1 MGGSSNVMPVI
12 SKIYCSSSPTT
23 LTVRKRPHVI
33 NGGGFVVMNAGHGVV
48 FVVEGCGILG
58 VKGELALKDGDGG
71 LILSISKRGG
81 IAQALSTRRRWNGY
95 LTDFEGRKKS
105 VFSLTDPKCPMSNAI
120 RIHLESSGHSGGGW
134 DFQVNGSFVD
144 RTCTIE
150 DYRGDMVAQLGA
162 TDMVGGKELYQ
173 VTVQAGYDQAFIV
186 GVLAVLDNIHGESTR
201 C

>member
-71 LILSISKRGG
+71 LILSISKRVASLGLLGLVSLDVDVVLSVSQGG
-81 IAQALSTRRRWNGY
+81 IAQALSTRRRWSGY

-105 VFSLTDPKCPMSNAI
+105 VFGLTDPKCPMSNAI
-120 RIHLESSGHSGGGW
+120 RIHLESSGHGGGW
-134 DFQVNGSFVD
+134 DFQVHGSFVD

-150 DYRGDMVAQLGA
+150 DYSGDIVAQVR
-162 TDMVGGKELYQ
+162 T
-173 VTVQAGYDQAFIV
+173 
-186 GVLAVLDNIHGESTR
+186 
-201 C
+201 